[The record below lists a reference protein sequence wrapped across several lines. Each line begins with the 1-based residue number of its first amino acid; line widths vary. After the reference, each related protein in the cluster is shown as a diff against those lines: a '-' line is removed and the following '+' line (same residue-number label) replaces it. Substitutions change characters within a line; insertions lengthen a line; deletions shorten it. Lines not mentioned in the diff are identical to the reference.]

1 MFSQMKYSQSH
12 TCTHYNRHTIILFLQ
27 KMNMLLYLSV
37 LLTYPAIQGC
47 SSSYKVKGRQER
59 TLDTEN
65 TDEVSQE
72 KSGTL
77 MHLNQEGL

>member
-12 TCTHYNRHTIILFLQ
+12 TFTHYNRHLLFLQ
-27 KMNMLLYLSV
+27 KMLLYLSV
-37 LLTYPAIQGC
+37 LLTCPAIQGC
-47 SSSYKVKGRQER
+47 SSSSLVEGRQER
-59 TLDTEN
+59 TLDTDN

-77 MHLNQEGL
+77 MNLNQEGL

>member
-1 MFSQMKYSQSH
+1 
-12 TCTHYNRHTIILFLQ
+12 
-27 KMNMLLYLSV
+27 MNMLLYLTV

-47 SSSYKVKGRQER
+47 SSSSQVKGRQER
-59 TLDTEN
+59 TLDTDT